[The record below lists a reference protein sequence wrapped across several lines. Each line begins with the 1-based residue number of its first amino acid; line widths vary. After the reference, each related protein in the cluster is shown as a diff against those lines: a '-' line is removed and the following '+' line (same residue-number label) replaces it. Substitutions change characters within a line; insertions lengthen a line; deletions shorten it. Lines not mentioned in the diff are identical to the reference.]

1 MSVVDIVL
9 LVAAVLFAITGWRRG
24 LVYGL
29 LSLVGFL
36 TGAAV
41 GLWVA
46 PKVVDSW
53 DDGLPKALVAL
64 LIVFICAGIGQ
75 ALIGMAGRRL
85 QGAVTWGPL
94 VKLNS
99 VGGAVLSVFAMLL
112 VVWFVAGSY
121 ATGNSSSVARDIRQ
135 SQVLNAF
142 DNLMPFDS
150 YIVGGQIEAMY
161 NDTGF
166 PTVFSGLGPEPI
178 SPIGA
183 PDAAILDQPGVV
195 DAAEQTVKI
204 LGDGRTCNVR
214 LEGSGFPFA
223 PERVMTNAHVVAGTE
238 SLRVETSEG
247 GASYKATLVYFD
259 PVMDL
264 AVLDVPNLPV
274 EALSFAGEAEEGE
287 NAAVLGYPEN
297 GDLQKTPARVRDQLV
312 APGRD
317 IYGEGS
323 VVREVLSLRAD
334 VRPGNSGGPVV
345 NRAGEVIGV
354 VFAASVDQD
363 DTGYAMTSR
372 QVVNAVNK
380 GMTSTHRV
388 SSGACT

>member
-1 MSVVDIVL
+1 
-9 LVAAVLFAITGWRRG
+9 
-24 LVYGL
+24 
-29 LSLVGFL
+29 
-36 TGAAV
+36 
-41 GLWVA
+41 
-46 PKVVDSW
+46 
-53 DDGLPKALVAL
+53 
-64 LIVFICAGIGQ
+64 
-75 ALIGMAGRRL
+75 
-85 QGAVTWGPL
+85 
-94 VKLNS
+94 
-99 VGGAVLSVFAMLL
+99 
-112 VVWFVAGSY
+112 
-121 ATGNSSSVARDIRQ
+121 
-135 SQVLNAF
+135 
-142 DNLMPFDS
+142 
-150 YIVGGQIEAMY
+150 
-161 NDTGF
+161 
-166 PTVFSGLGPEPI
+166 
-178 SPIGA
+178 
-183 PDAAILDQPGVV
+183 
-195 DAAEQTVKI
+195 
-204 LGDGRTCNVR
+204 
-214 LEGSGFPFA
+214 
-223 PERVMTNAHVVAGTE
+223 MTNAHVVAGTE

-274 EALSFAGEAEEGE
+274 EALSFAGEADEGE